1 MPSSVNIHF
10 YFFESLDFHFK
21 SPCSLLIWHGSSNSF
36 YENKRTKQL
45 VNTNWVGVF
54 KQEKLH
60 EAKEQWISTPD
71 GVLLT
76 PPHPPPPKKK
86 KAETKT
92 NTKKTKKQNKA
103 RPWSTCLQEAIFL
116 HATCLVI
123 LLPLGKCGE
132 IMKKKKQINLFKPKR
147 NATDPIIYWN
157 AVCSELYPILGLTR
171 NPPNSMTLPRRWYRH
186 FRTVLVAMT

>member
-1 MPSSVNIHF
+1 M
-10 YFFESLDFHFK
+10 
-21 SPCSLLIWHGSSNSF
+21 
-36 YENKRTKQL
+36 
-45 VNTNWVGVF
+45 GVF

-71 GVLLT
+71 GVLLI
-76 PPHPPPPKKK
+76 PPPPPPKEKKKK

-92 NTKKTKKQNKA
+92 KTKKTKKQNKA

-132 IMKKKKQINLFKPKR
+132 IMKKKKNRLTYLNQNGMQ
-147 NATDPIIYWN
+147 PIQ
-157 AVCSELYPILGLTR
+157 
-171 NPPNSMTLPRRWYRH
+171 
-186 FRTVLVAMT
+186 

>member
-1 MPSSVNIHF
+1 M
-10 YFFESLDFHFK
+10 
-21 SPCSLLIWHGSSNSF
+21 
-36 YENKRTKQL
+36 
-45 VNTNWVGVF
+45 GVF

-76 PPHPPPPKKK
+76 PPPPQKKRK
-86 KAETKT
+86 RKQKQKQ
-92 NTKKTKKQNKA
+92 KKTKKQNKA

-132 IMKKKKQINLFKPKR
+132 IIKKKNRLTYLNQNGMQ
-147 NATDPIIYWN
+147 PIQ
-157 AVCSELYPILGLTR
+157 
-171 NPPNSMTLPRRWYRH
+171 
-186 FRTVLVAMT
+186 

>member
-45 VNTNWVGVF
+45 VNANWLGVF

-76 PPHPPPPKKK
+76 LPPPPPKKK
-86 KAETKT
+86 KTKT
-92 NTKKTKKQNKA
+92 KTKESGNKNKKTKKQNKA
-103 RPWSTCLQEAIFL
+103 RPWSTCLQEAMFL
-116 HATCLVI
+116 HATCPVI

-132 IMKKKKQINLFKPKR
+132 IIKK
-147 NATDPIIYWN
+147 TDKLI
-157 AVCSELYPILGLTR
+157 
-171 NPPNSMTLPRRWYRH
+171 
-186 FRTVLVAMT
+186 

>member
-1 MPSSVNIHF
+1 M
-10 YFFESLDFHFK
+10 
-21 SPCSLLIWHGSSNSF
+21 
-36 YENKRTKQL
+36 
-45 VNTNWVGVF
+45 GVF

-132 IMKKKKQINLFKPKR
+132 IIKTK
-147 NATDPIIYWN
+147 TDKLI
-157 AVCSELYPILGLTR
+157 
-171 NPPNSMTLPRRWYRH
+171 
-186 FRTVLVAMT
+186 

>member
-36 YENKRTKQL
+36 YENKGTKQL
-45 VNTNWVGVF
+45 VNANWVGVF

-71 GVLLT
+71 GVSLT
-76 PPHPPPPKKK
+76 HPPQKKKKRK

-92 NTKKTKKQNKA
+92 KKTKTKKQNKA

-132 IMKKKKQINLFKPKR
+132 IIKKK
-147 NATDPIIYWN
+147 TD
-157 AVCSELYPILGLTR
+157 
-171 NPPNSMTLPRRWYRH
+171 
-186 FRTVLVAMT
+186 

>member
-1 MPSSVNIHF
+1 M
-10 YFFESLDFHFK
+10 
-21 SPCSLLIWHGSSNSF
+21 
-36 YENKRTKQL
+36 
-45 VNTNWVGVF
+45 GVF

-71 GVLLT
+71 GVLLIPL
-76 PPHPPPPKKK
+76 PPSPKRKKK
-86 KAETKT
+86 KRKRKQKQKQ
-92 NTKKTKKQNKA
+92 KKTKKQNKA

-147 NATDPIIYWN
+147 NATDPIIY
-157 AVCSELYPILGLTR
+157 
-171 NPPNSMTLPRRWYRH
+171 
-186 FRTVLVAMT
+186 